1 MPNVIIKYYI
11 KLLTCQPL
19 RRSNHHYRIHST
31 PSYRRSDSK
40 GFRML
45 RKRAS
50 LVTIRYCARHRLI
63 ASNRI
68 LYAFLKTLFINI
80 YYNNHM
86 I

>member
-1 MPNVIIKYYI
+1 MPNVIIECYI

-50 LVTIRYCARHRLI
+50 LVTIRYCARHQLI

-68 LYAFLKTLFINI
+68 CIFKEFIYKYI